1 MARAQKAGRWQPL
14 LGFCVSDDDV
24 VRLIFV
30 PLALLPIVV
39 VLLLNDAISVTAF
52 QLNRRQTTMISPQS
66 LSSSSTK
73 VVHCTPTTILPSSP
87 KGVIFDMDGTLV
99 EHVIDFAEMRQRIY
113 AVADADPMGKDL
125 ERECVLTLANKL
137 SPEGQEECQYILDEI
152 TRDALK
158 NMKLMPGGADLIR
171 YLRDRNI
178 KLAIFTK
185 NREENAQIVS
195 DSYLREV
202 MTIDGEVS
210 CVCVDDDP
218 LFYPIIGRD
227 SKVLGGNILRN
238 KPFPDAILHICKV
251 WGCDPSHVVM
261 VGDNENDDIT
271 AANRAGC
278 GGSVLLTQKG
288 GTQYDTHS
296 GFVLGDSK
304 EEIRERI
311 PSLRVESMFELR
323 SYLEEL
329 LNERD
334 LRDVALKKNQ

>member
-1 MARAQKAGRWQPL
+1 
-14 LGFCVSDDDV
+14 
-24 VRLIFV
+24 
-30 PLALLPIVV
+30 
-39 VLLLNDAISVTAF
+39 
-52 QLNRRQTTMISPQS
+52 MISSQS
-66 LSSSSTK
+66 SSSSSSSSSTK
-73 VVHCTPTTILPSSP
+73 VIVNCTPTPILLPSSP

-113 AVADADPMGKDL
+113 AVADADPRGKDL
-125 ERECVLTLANKL
+125 ERDCVLTLANKL
-137 SPEGQEECQYILDEI
+137 SPEGQEECQFIFDEI
-152 TRDALK
+152 TRNALK
-158 NMKLMPGGADLIR
+158 HMKLMPGGADLVR
-171 YLRDRNI
+171 YLRDRGI

-210 CVCVDDDP
+210 CVCVDDDA

-227 SKVLGGNILRN
+227 SKISGGSTLRS
-238 KPFPDAILHICKV
+238 KPFPDGILHICNV
-251 WGCDPSHVVM
+251 WGCDPAHVIM

-288 GTQYDTHS
+288 GTQFDTHS
-296 GFVLGDSK
+296 GFVVGDTE

-311 PSLRVESMFELR
+311 PSLRVESMYELK
-323 SYLEEL
+323 SYLEAL
-329 LNERD
+329 LDERD
-334 LRDVALKKNQ
+334 IKIANKNVSISSL